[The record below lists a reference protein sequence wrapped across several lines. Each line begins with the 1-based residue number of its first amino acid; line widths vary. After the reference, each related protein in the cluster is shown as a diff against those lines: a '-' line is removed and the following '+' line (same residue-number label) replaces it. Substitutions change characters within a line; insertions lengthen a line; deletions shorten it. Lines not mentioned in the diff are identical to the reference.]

1 MKESRK
7 IDWGSL
13 VLGILFVLVSL
24 ISFRDPVGNLVAIV
38 IVFAIFAILK
48 GLFELFL
55 RSRVKELTGYKGK
68 MPIVI
73 GIIDLLIGI
82 FFIFNIGAGV
92 VALPFVFAVWFII
105 DSVLA
110 LFTADLFRGISEGH
124 YWFTVVINV
133 LGILLGIILLFNP
146 LSSAL
151 TLSFLVGF
159 YFMVVGINQIV
170 YAFS

>member
-68 MPIVI
+68 MPMVI

-82 FFIFNIGAGV
+82 FFIFNI
-92 VALPFVFAVWFII
+92 
-105 DSVLA
+105 SM
-110 LFTADLFRGISEGH
+110 
-124 YWFTVVINV
+124 
-133 LGILLGIILLFNP
+133 
-146 LSSAL
+146 
-151 TLSFLVGF
+151 VGF
-159 YFMVVGINQIV
+159 VKH
-170 YAFS
+170 

>member
-1 MKESRK
+1 M
-7 IDWGSL
+7 
-13 VLGILFVLVSL
+13 

-82 FFIFNIGAGV
+82 FFIFNISAGV

-159 YFMVVGINQIV
+159 TLWWLGSNQIV
-170 YAFS
+170 YAFR

>member
-1 MKESRK
+1 M
-7 IDWGSL
+7 
-13 VLGILFVLVSL
+13 

-68 MPIVI
+68 MPMVI

-92 VALPFVFAVWFII
+92 VALPYVFAVWFII

-133 LGILLGIILLFNP
+133 LGILLGIMLLFNP

-170 YAFS
+170 YALS

>member
-68 MPIVI
+68 MPMVI

-82 FFIFNIGAGV
+82 FFIFNISAGV
-92 VALPFVFAVWFII
+92 VALPYVFAVWFII

-133 LGILLGIILLFNP
+133 LGILLGIMLLFNP

-170 YAFS
+170 YALS

>member
-1 MKESRK
+1 M
-7 IDWGSL
+7 DWGSL

-68 MPIVI
+68 MPMVI

-92 VALPFVFAVWFII
+92 VALPYVFAVWFII

-133 LGILLGIILLFNP
+133 LGILLGIMLLFNP

-170 YAFS
+170 YALS

>member
-68 MPIVI
+68 MPMVI

-92 VALPFVFAVWFII
+92 VALPYVFAVWFII

-133 LGILLGIILLFNP
+133 LGILLGIMLLFNP

-170 YAFS
+170 YALS